1 MAASSWGKA
10 LRVAVEDFGDSM
22 DVRVWELAW
31 EVWMAV
37 GRPRLVA
44 EDMYQ
49 EEVVACMLEVV
60 ASVPWLGH
68 TSVVRWEGPFQED
81 KASVA

>member
-1 MAASSWGKA
+1 
-10 LRVAVEDFGDSM
+10 VTYVEDFGDSM

-49 EEVVACMLEVV
+49 EEVVACMLEVL
-60 ASVPWLGH
+60 ATG
-68 TSVVRWEGPFQED
+68 
-81 KASVA
+81 